1 MLSVLILP
9 NYTTVLVRKG
19 TAVMEKTALVS
30 LIIEVVEVCCVSAI
44 SVVMVVVVSAM
55 ETEAVVITTT
65 TVQWC
70 Y

>member
-19 TAVMEKTALVS
+19 TAVMENTALVS
-30 LIIEVVEVCCVSAI
+30 LITKVVEVCVSAI
-44 SVVMVVVVSAM
+44 SVVMVVVASAM